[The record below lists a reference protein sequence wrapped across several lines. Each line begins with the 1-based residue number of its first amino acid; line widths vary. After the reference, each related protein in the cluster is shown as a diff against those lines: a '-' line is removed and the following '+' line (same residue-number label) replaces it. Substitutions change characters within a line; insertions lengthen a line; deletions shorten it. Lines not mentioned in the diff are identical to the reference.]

1 MEGGIKSA
9 ICWSLTLPDT
19 AASINH
25 KPSQAHGIGKL
36 SPIFAYWILQRVNE
50 DTNRVKQRRELH
62 RYVGVRRR
70 WPNVYTFP
78 REILSTRFIF
88 GRCRRVS
95 VAERWTVYW
104 RWSFSHPHVLVGE
117 INNLPRTIVDISP
130 NCRFSSNSRHLPVAP
145 STNTGTDCRN
155 GGKSVSIWPQVWKPK
170 TTPCRLGRSIWPQNR
185 ALYDFSI
192 LFYHPAYCYWSKK
205 FCWCSPRPGKP
216 LFCSSRTRVVVV
228 TVPKPVDIY
237 LWVTAHIPCCVL
249 PHLDALTNAFSP
261 ATSVCCGEWKM
272 QFLPFFRSKSNEKS
286 GERKDRVKQTR
297 VHWFPSSI
305 TAANKASQVPFLNPK
320 FYSTQDKCWGCYTT
334 WKVDPVLRQPA
345 RPPVSR
351 RFPVGFT

>member
-95 VAERWTVYW
+95 VAERWTVY
-104 RWSFSHPHVLVGE
+104 
-117 INNLPRTIVDISP
+117 
-130 NCRFSSNSRHLPVAP
+130 
-145 STNTGTDCRN
+145 
-155 GGKSVSIWPQVWKPK
+155 
-170 TTPCRLGRSIWPQNR
+170 
-185 ALYDFSI
+185 
-192 LFYHPAYCYWSKK
+192 
-205 FCWCSPRPGKP
+205 
-216 LFCSSRTRVVVV
+216 
-228 TVPKPVDIY
+228 
-237 LWVTAHIPCCVL
+237 
-249 PHLDALTNAFSP
+249 
-261 ATSVCCGEWKM
+261 
-272 QFLPFFRSKSNEKS
+272 
-286 GERKDRVKQTR
+286 
-297 VHWFPSSI
+297 
-305 TAANKASQVPFLNPK
+305 
-320 FYSTQDKCWGCYTT
+320 
-334 WKVDPVLRQPA
+334 
-345 RPPVSR
+345 
-351 RFPVGFT
+351 